1 MEPIVIKQTNSEATI
16 EAGLATSS
24 LPALSLA
31 WENLSFTVIDKKTKE
46 EKRIVNAMT
55 GSLAPGSL
63 CAILGASGCG
73 KTSFL
78 DAIAGRKPKNQIS
91 GTVYVNGRADVS
103 MKHVSKYCTQDDA
116 LFGNLTVRETLLYAA
131 RFNLPQATSEATK
144 AEVVDELLV
153 EFGLK
158 EVENVIIGTP
168 LLKGISGGQKRRV
181 SAASQLIGMNGGI
194 LFLDEPTSGLDSVA
208 AYSVVESIKR
218 LAESKN
224 CTVMATIHQ
233 PSTETFNMF
242 SHVLIMA
249 KGQTVFFGPRSDA
262 LSYFEG
268 IGRPVPLHS
277 NPSDVYLQMT
287 NTDFLADK
295 VAGNKEV
302 SDLITS
308 FANSKNAEAIRQDV
322 DAIKQE
328 KTDFLES
335 HGYHNSF
342 FYQTGVLMHRA
353 FLNATKNPL
362 SYWVRVAMY
371 LGLAILMG
379 TTWLKLG
386 FEQSN
391 VTNRMVSMY
400 FSVAFLA
407 FMSVAGIPAFLEERH
422 VFMRE
427 RSNGLYGVESYIMSN
442 FLVSMPFLFIIAF
455 SFSIVAYFCMGYQQN
470 ASNFFIF
477 VGYMFVMLLVA
488 EAQVC
493 STVAN

>member
-1 MEPIVIKQTNSEATI
+1 METIVIKQTNSEATI
-16 EAGLATSS
+16 EAGLAGSTA
-24 LPALSLA
+24 ALSLS
-31 WENLSFTVIDKKTKE
+31 WDNLSFTVLDKKTKQ
-46 EKRIVNAMT
+46 EKHIVKDMT

-63 CAILGASGCG
+63 CAVLGASGAG
-73 KTSFL
+73 KSSFL
-78 DAIAGRKPKNQIS
+78 DAIAGRKPNSQIRGS
-91 GTVYVNGRADVS
+91 VLVNGKEGVS
-103 MKHVSKYCTQDDA
+103 MKHVSKYCTQEDA
-116 LFGNLTVRETLLYAA
+116 LFGNLTVKETLMYAA
-131 RFNLPQATSEATK
+131 RFNLPQATSEAVK
-144 AEVVDELLV
+144 AKVVDELMV

-158 EVENVIIGTP
+158 DVENVIIGTP

-181 SAASQLIGMNGGI
+181 SAASQLVGMNGGI

-208 AYSVVESIKR
+208 AYSVVETVKR

-242 SHVLIMA
+242 THVLIMA
-249 KGQTVFFGPRSDA
+249 KGQTVYFGPRSEA
-262 LSYFEG
+262 LAYFEG
-268 IGRPVPLHS
+268 IGRPIPLHS

-295 VAGNKEV
+295 AAGEKEV
-302 SDLITS
+302 ADLIAS
-308 FANSKNAEAIRQDV
+308 FSKSENAVAIRKEIE
-322 DAIKQE
+322 AMKLE
-328 KTDFLES
+328 KTYFVES
-335 HGYHNSF
+335 HGYTNSF
-342 FYQTGVLMHRA
+342 SYQTGVLMHRA
-353 FLNATKNPL
+353 LLNATKNPL

-379 TTWLKLG
+379 TTWLRLG

-455 SFSIVAYFCMGYQQN
+455 SFSVVAYFCMGYQQN

-488 EAQVC
+488 EAQV
-493 STVAN
+493 SVTQL